1 MNKNTSEI
9 NNISLYNA
17 ESIGQLK
24 KKFFYKKKIS
34 KSKYNK
40 IIFII
45 ILIILIICLLFISKL
60 LIKIIQN
67 LSTQNK
73 KDIKF
78 IHNFIEETDN
88 KTLENKNTSQIN
100 HNKTQEKYNNTQI
113 IENTTQINTSVDNEF
128 YNNSQIYEN
137 ITKDNKNKWK
147 KEKLIIHALGE
158 YNNTIYANSFE
169 GLNYYHIIKKM
180 NLMEADFLLTKDEH
194 IVSAHDYKIF
204 NYKKPTYKKFKE
216 SRTRGNLTPITF
228 EDLVQFMYTHK
239 ELYIITD
246 TKYSDIT
253 RIEKEFNEMVQIL
266 DKYKDVNER
275 FIIEIY
281 NEKMYE
287 FLKLK
292 NYPFKYFLFTL
303 YRRLT
308 YPYNYTDM
316 ENIFKYC
323 KENQIDG
330 IIMWDNWF
338 NERISNF
345 SYLYSIPVY
354 LHTVNDIQKVIKLF
368 NQGAKGIFTDNI
380 TNDILEQYLNK

>member
-9 NNISLYNA
+9 NNISLHNA
-17 ESIGQLK
+17 ESIGELK
-24 KKFFYKKKIS
+24 KKFFYKKKIR
-34 KSKYNK
+34 KSKFNK

-45 ILIILIICLLFISKL
+45 ILIFLIICLLFISKL
-60 LIKIIQN
+60 LITMIQN
-67 LSTQNK
+67 FISTQNK
-73 KDIKF
+73 KDINF
-78 IHNFIEETDN
+78 IHNFIKETDN
-88 KTLENKNTSQIN
+88 KTLENQNTSKIN
-100 HNKTQEKYNNTQI
+100 YNNNQI
-113 IENTTQINTSVDNEF
+113 IENTTQINISVNNELH
-128 YNNSQIYEN
+128 NNSQLYKN

-147 KEKLIIHALGE
+147 KEKLVIHALGE
-158 YNNTIYANSFE
+158 YNNTIYTNSFE

-194 IVSAHDYKIF
+194 IVTAHDYEVF
-204 NYKKPTYKKFKE
+204 NYKKPTYKEFKQ

-228 EDLVQFMYTHK
+228 EDMVQFMYTHK

-253 RIEKEFNEMVQIL
+253 RIEKEFNEMTQIL
-266 DKYKDVNER
+266 AKYKDVNER

-292 NYPFKYFLFTL
+292 NYPFNHFLFTL
-303 YRRLT
+303 YQRLT

-330 IIMWDNWF
+330 IIMWEKWF
-338 NERISNF
+338 NDRISNF
-345 SYLYSIPVY
+345 SYLYSTPVY
-354 LHTVNDIQKVIKLF
+354 LHTVNDIQKAIKLL

-380 TNDILEQYLNK
+380 TNDILEKYLN